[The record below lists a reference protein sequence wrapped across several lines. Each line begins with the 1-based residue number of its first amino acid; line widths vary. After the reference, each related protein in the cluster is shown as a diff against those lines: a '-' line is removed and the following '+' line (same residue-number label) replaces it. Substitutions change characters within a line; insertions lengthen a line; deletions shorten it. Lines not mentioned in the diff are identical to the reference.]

1 MATGRGE
8 RAAKRAAKR
17 TDETVEIKTRES
29 YFGGNRPLLLRTS
42 RKQVRVRR
50 RNLPLLG
57 DTVPSSFHPFVPL
70 LFSSSAAI
78 SRVAYVRAFLSSFL
92 DRERERDTHTEI
104 IAPSLCLRKREKEKK
119 KREEKKNVSIGA
131 RVTRVRPSPA
141 GNFNYTATERG
152 ESRFDARPAYQDNGF
167 HRPMVRIYQSA
178 VRGCA

>member
-119 KREEKKNVSIGA
+119 KREEKKTFLSERGLRAFAPRRLATLIIRPRNEERAGSMLGQHIKIMASIG
-131 RVTRVRPSPA
+131 RWFV
-141 GNFNYTATERG
+141 YTNPR
-152 ESRFDARPAYQDNGF
+152 
-167 HRPMVRIYQSA
+167 
-178 VRGCA
+178 

>member
-92 DRERERDTHTEI
+92 DRERERERHTHRDHRAVTL
-104 IAPSLCLRKREKEKK
+104 SSKKRKRKKKERGKK
-119 KREEKKNVSIGA
+119 KRFYRSAGYA
-131 RVTRVRPSPA
+131 RSPLA
-141 GNFNYTATERG
+141 GW
-152 ESRFDARPAYQDNGF
+152 QL
-167 HRPMVRIYQSA
+167 
-178 VRGCA
+178 